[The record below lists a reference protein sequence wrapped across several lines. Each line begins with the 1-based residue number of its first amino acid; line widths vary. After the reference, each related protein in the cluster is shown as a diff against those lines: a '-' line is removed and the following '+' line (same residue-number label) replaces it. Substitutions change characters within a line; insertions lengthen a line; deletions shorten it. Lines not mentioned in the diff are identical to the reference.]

1 MGAMTTQND
10 RKQCLRD
17 AIAVSTEA
25 VDYFGG
31 RSDRLPALAAA
42 VAAEAITVSAVA
54 ELCRAFG
61 SLVVSALEV
70 AGVDDPDQKR
80 LLLQQLAHEVEIA

>member
-1 MGAMTTQND
+1 MTKND

-17 AIAVSTEA
+17 ALAVSTEA

-31 RSDRLPALAAA
+31 RSDRLGAVTTA
-42 VAAEAITVSAVA
+42 VAADTVSVAAVA

-61 SLVVSALEV
+61 SLVVSALEA

-80 LLLQQLAHEVEIA
+80 LLLQGLAHEVEIA

>member
-1 MGAMTTQND
+1 MTKND

-17 AIAVSTEA
+17 ALAVSTES

-31 RSDRLPALAAA
+31 RSDRLPAV
-42 VAAEAITVSAVA
+42 VAAIAADTRSVAGVA

-70 AGVDDPDQKR
+70 AGVDDPDEKR
-80 LLLQQLAHEVEIA
+80 QLLQQLAYEVEIA